1 MKEEITEFKKLHEM
15 SSKTILALNNALYI
29 VAPNEANSDET
40 LKFGNLMFEKIYGEN
55 YLSTFMQI
63 IQKEGTPTDAKRKYN
78 FEKINEHLLKIIE
91 EYKQLTD
98 ELDEAIFGKAGV

>member
-1 MKEEITEFKKLHEM
+1 MKEEITAVKKIHKSTEKLVIGLNTVFFTVDPNIVDTDE
-15 SSKTILALNNALYI
+15 ILR
-29 VAPNEANSDET
+29 
-40 LKFGNLMFEKIYGEN
+40 FGNLIFEKMYGES
-55 YLSTFMQI
+55 YLNVFMET

-98 ELDEAIFGKAGV
+98 ELDEAIFGKEGV